1 MYPGVTVI
9 GLGSRDTHLGVCP
22 SLFGELMSAM
32 RTRKQIAVLQH
43 TQGKRMAPD
52 AWKEDM

>member
-1 MYPGVTVI
+1 MERVYWAPPNK
-9 GLGSRDTHLGVCP
+9 LC
-22 SLFGELMSAM
+22 GELMSAM

-52 AWKEDM
+52 AWMEDM